1 MKQSP
6 SFIPLPKYKLR
17 IVKHYDK
24 NYSFIKE
31 TRFVLVVDSL
41 VTTTSDY
48 TFFIDEIYR
57 HKILLIFSPLYFLS
71 RTFSYPQLS
80 NESALRNFCSRRNLS
95 FYISP
100 ASGYDSRPDRCF
112 MFRLCGSFSLTA
124 DCFVS
129 QNKAILDWGEG
140 ISQSAT
146 IETIARDKK
155 PSL

>member
-6 SFIPLPKYKLR
+6 SFIPLPKYQLR

-48 TFFIDEIYR
+48 TFYIDEIYR

-80 NESALRNFCSRRNLS
+80 NESALRNICSRGNLS

-100 ASGYDSRPDRCF
+100 SEWLWFSTWQVFHVSLMWFFLPHSWLFRLSKQGHSRFGRRLLSVGYDRNDR
-112 MFRLCGSFSLTA
+112 
-124 DCFVS
+124 
-129 QNKAILDWGEG
+129 
-140 ISQSAT
+140 
-146 IETIARDKK
+146 AR
-155 PSL
+155 